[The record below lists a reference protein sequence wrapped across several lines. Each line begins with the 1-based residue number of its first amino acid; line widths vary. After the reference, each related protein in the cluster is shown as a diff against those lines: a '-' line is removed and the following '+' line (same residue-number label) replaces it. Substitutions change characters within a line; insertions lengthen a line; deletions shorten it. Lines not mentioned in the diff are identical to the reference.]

1 MSYHFGFL
9 MDQIA
14 GHITNYRNLRSV
26 AERDPDIRADWH
38 ELHYHKPGGRI
49 ERGLAWVP
57 SSYVRGVARGTWEA
71 RKALRG
77 PRPQALLS
85 NASIGVF
92 LTDAYRRTPTMLD
105 FDCTP
110 RQIDRMPAY
119 GVNRDAP
126 ALSALKYRLSRRMY
140 RSAVHLQPWSRWA
153 ARSVIE
159 EYGVDPARVHVNPPG
174 IDLSFWTPGPRSAV
188 QGATRRVLFVGGD
201 FRRKGGELLLRWHRE
216 QGAGT
221 ELHLVTRETVEA
233 APDVFVYPDMR
244 PNTPQL
250 RRLYHECDLFVLP
263 SRGECFGI
271 ATVEAMGAGM
281 PVVVTDVGGT
291 ADIVEDGANG
301 LIVPADDGAAFGAA
315 VTCLLADDARR
326 RAMACRSRQIAEER
340 FDLTRNA
347 RRTLDALKAL
357 ADAPEGNPT

>member
-1 MSYHFGFL
+1 MSYHLGFL

-14 GHITNYRNLRSV
+14 GHITNYRNLRAV
-26 AERDPDIRADWH
+26 AERDPEIRADWH
-38 ELHYHKPGGRI
+38 ELHYHRSGGRI
-49 ERGLAWVP
+49 ERAMARMP
-57 SSYVRGVARGTWEA
+57 PYVRGVTRGTWEA

-85 NASIGVF
+85 NASVGVF

-126 ALSALKYRLSRRMY
+126 ALAALKWRLSRRMY
-140 RSAVHLQPWSRWA
+140 RSAARLQAWSHWA

-159 EYGVDPARVHVNPPG
+159 EYGADPARVHVNPPG
-174 IDLSFWTPGPRSAV
+174 IDLTFWTPGPRPPARD
-188 QGATRRVLFVGGD
+188 AARRVLFVGGD
-201 FRRKGGELLLRWHRE
+201 FRRKGGDLLLDWHRE
-216 QGAGT
+216 RAAGT
-221 ELHLVTRETVEA
+221 ELHLVTREPV
-233 APDVFVYPDMR
+233 PSGPNVFVYPDIH
-244 PNTPQL
+244 PNTPAL
-250 RRLYHECDLFVLP
+250 RQLYHDCDVFALP

-271 ATVEAMGAGM
+271 ATVEAMGAGL

-301 LIVPADDGAAFGAA
+301 LVVPADDAQALGAALTA
-315 VTCLLADDARR
+315 LLGDGARR
-326 RAMACRSRQIAEER
+326 RAMARRARQTAEDR

-357 ADAPEGNPT
+357 ADGRD

>member
-1 MSYHFGFL
+1 

-14 GHITNYRNLRSV
+14 GHVTNYRNLRAV
-26 AERDPDIRADWH
+26 TERDPDIRADWH

-85 NASIGVF
+85 NASVGVF
-92 LTDAYRRTPTMLD
+92 LTDAFRETPTMLD

-110 RQIDRMPAY
+110 RQIDQMPAY
-119 GVNRDAP
+119 GVNRDVP
-126 ALSALKYRLSRRMY
+126 ALSALKWRLSRRMY
-140 RSAVHLQPWSRWA
+140 QSAARLQAWSHWA

-159 EYGVDPARVHVNPPG
+159 DYGADPARVHINPPG
-174 IDLSFWTPGPRSAV
+174 IDLTFWTPGPSRREP
-188 QGATRRVLFVGGD
+188 TRRVLFVGGD
-201 FRRKGGELLLRWHRE
+201 FRRKGGDMILDWHRE
-216 QGAGT
+216 RRDDT
-221 ELHLVTRETVEA
+221 ELHLVTRESVEA
-233 APDVFVYPDMR
+233 ATNVFVYPDMR
-244 PNTPQL
+244 PNTPEL
-250 RRLYHECDLFVLP
+250 RRLYHECDLFALP

-281 PVVVTDVGGT
+281 PVVVSDVGGT

-301 LIVPADDGAAFGAA
+301 LIVPGGDGAALGRALDA
-315 VTCLLADDARR
+315 LLADGARR
-326 RAMACRSRQIAEER
+326 RAMAARSRQIAQDR
-340 FDLTRNA
+340 FDMTCNA

-357 ADAPEGNPT
+357 ADGEARPC